1 MNSVYTQDI
10 SSYQVQQYAFKT
22 NFYQILEDENS
33 TSCSFPMHTTG
44 YLTTS
49 YWIVYISYIRDLST
63 NYKRMNHFKKLYVFL
78 ELCVFGVQAWIYY
91 NIIWDALYVNQKI
104 IYKDDIKIYTKLYP
118 YYWDT
123 LDTLMQKTISES
135 STIY

>member
-33 TSCSFPMHTTG
+33 TSYSFPMHTTG

-63 NYKRMNHFKKLYVFL
+63 NFKRMNHFKKLYEAYIKFCMHKI
-78 ELCVFGVQAWIYY
+78 LCFSRTMCVWCSSLDILQYY
-91 NIIWDALYVNQKI
+91 MGRSVCKSKNHLQRRYQN
-104 IYKDDIKIYTKLYP
+104 LH
-118 YYWDT
+118 
-123 LDTLMQKTISES
+123 
-135 STIY
+135 